1 MNVKEDTGIEVAH
14 SGHSSGSGYVKNE
27 EIAYMDASKNAE
39 EPIQKIAQKAMRRK
53 IANLPSI
60 PMLLLNE
67 RERAA
72 QPAAAMHP
80 QHLNRERK

>member
-1 MNVKEDTGIEVAH
+1 MNSQENSAAVIKTEDIEDL
-14 SGHSSGSGYVKNE
+14 
-27 EIAYMDASKNAE
+27 DASKNAE